1 MSAPVVRTEHHGSI
15 AVIVIDN
22 PPINASSHAV
32 RAGLLDAVVAA
43 EHDPD
48 IAGIVIAC
56 AGKTFVAGADI
67 SEFDRPPQAPLLR
80 EVVNRIEASTMP
92 VIAAL
97 HGTTLGGGFELALGC
112 HYRVIDAKG
121 VVGLPETTLGLVP
134 GAGGTQRLPRLAG
147 DAAALDLIPT
157 GRRVAAAEALTL
169 GLVDAVADGD
179 LLRFAIDYL
188 AARLEDPLPRAS
200 DIALPP
206 IDPTVF
212 AAARASVARRF
223 PGQIAPLKAIEAI
236 EAAHGPFAAGAA
248 FEADTFAALRAS
260 PQARALRHVFF
271 AERTAAKIPEL
282 GRAEPHPLDHLGVVG
297 GGTMGAGIA
306 VAALLAGLPVVLAE
320 RDEAAANAA
329 RDRVAGLLA
338 ESVSRG
344 KLSAEARDRLLAERF
359 TAAAEYA
366 ALGAVDLVIEAAF
379 EDLAVKR
386 EIFAALD
393 RTVKPGAVLATNT
406 SYLDVGAIAAA
417 TTRPADVIGLH
428 FFSPAH
434 VMKLLEIVVPA
445 GAAPAAV
452 ATGFAL
458 AKRLGKIA
466 VRAGVCDGFIGNRI
480 FSAYRRVCE
489 AIAEDG
495 AHPAD
500 IDAALKA
507 YGYPM
512 GPFEVQ
518 DLAGLDIGYAMRRR
532 RDAIRDPRER
542 YVSLADR
549 LFEAGRLGRKSG
561 RGFYLYESGKA
572 VRDASLDDILAEERA
587 AKGIAARTFTPETIA
602 RRALLA
608 MVNEGAKILEEGIAL
623 RASDIDVV
631 MIAGYGFPRWL
642 GGPMF
647 AADDEGLAAIAAE
660 IDALAT
666 EDEFLWQPAALLTA
680 RAAEGGGFA
689 G

>member
-22 PPINASSHAV
+22 PPINASSQAV

-43 EHDPD
+43 EDDPD

-67 SEFDRPPQAPLLR
+67 SEFDRPPQPPLLR
-80 EVVNRIEASTMP
+80 DVVNRIEASSMP
-92 VIAAL
+92 VVAAL
-97 HGTTLGGGFELALGC
+97 HGTALGGGFELALGC
-112 HYRVIDAKG
+112 HYRVIDPNGA
-121 VVGLPETTLGLVP
+121 VGLPETTLGLIP

-157 GRRVAAAEALTL
+157 GRRVAAVEARDL
-169 GLVDAVADGD
+169 GLVDAVAEGD
-179 LLRFAIDYL
+179 LVAFAIDYL

-200 DIALPP
+200 EIALPP
-206 IDPTVF
+206 ADPAVF
-212 AAARASVARRF
+212 AAARATIARRS
-223 PGQIAPLKAIEAI
+223 PGQIAPLKAVEAI
-236 EAAHGPFAAGAA
+236 EAAHRPFAEGAA

-271 AERTAAKIPEL
+271 AERAAAKIPEL
-282 GRAEPHPLDHLGVVG
+282 AAAEPRPLDHLGVVG

-320 RDEAAANAA
+320 RDAAAANAA

-344 KLSAEARDRLLAERF
+344 KLGAEARDRLLAERF
-359 TAAAEYA
+359 TAAADYS
-366 ALGAVDLVIEAAF
+366 ALADADLVIEAAF

-386 EIFAALD
+386 DIFTALD
-393 RTVKPGAVLATNT
+393 RVAKPGAVLATNT

-417 TTRPADVIGLH
+417 TRRPADVIGLH

-434 VMKLLEIVVPA
+434 VMKLMEIVVPE
-445 GAAPAAV
+445 GASAAAV

-458 AKRLGKIA
+458 SKRLGKIA
-466 VRAGVCDGFIGNRI
+466 VRSGVCDGFIGNRI

-489 AIAEDG
+489 TIAEDG

-532 RDAIRDPRER
+532 RDAGRDPRER
-542 YVSLADR
+542 YVRLADR

-561 RGFYLYESGKA
+561 RGFYLYEGGKA
-572 VRDASLDDILAEERA
+572 VRDPSLDNWLAEERA
-587 AKGIAARTFTPETIA
+587 AKGITARAFTAAEIA
-602 RRALLA
+602 RRAFLA
-608 MVNEGAKILEEGIAL
+608 MVNEGAKILEEGIAS

-631 MIAGYGFPRWL
+631 MIAGYGFPRWR

-647 AADDEGLAAIAAE
+647 AAQDEGLDLIAAE
-660 IDALAT
+660 LTALAA
-666 EDEFLWQPAALLTA
+666 EDPLLWRPSALLIA
-680 RAAEGGGFA
+680 RAAAGGGF
-689 G
+689 GH